1 MIRQC
6 QDLSELRAV
15 RQLITQEMDL
25 KFKDANCTGELAS
38 LKYTQKLIDI
48 RIGNLQNHRNFS
60 NNLSNKY
67 IDKEKIQI
75 AVLLSLD
82 EILSKELALSY
93 YLDYLSILNLQK
105 YVIFYLMAQ
114 EWRTTL
120 SKTKTIDTQ
129 DEAQKQIRDKAFS
142 IFKVFNRFFRSLEI
156 LNNFLFS
163 TGIFGTYIA
172 QLLEYRY
179 RTDRSIAYQN
189 QRYLQY
195 SRNQLV

>member
-6 QDLSELRAV
+6 HDLSELRAV

-25 KFKDANCTGELAS
+25 KYKDANFTGELAS

-67 IDKEKIQI
+67 IDKEKIHV

-114 EWRTTL
+114 EWKVTMGKLKITDAQ
-120 SKTKTIDTQ
+120 SET
-129 DEAQKQIRDKAFS
+129 QKQIRDKAYN
-142 IFKVFNRFFRSLEI
+142 IFKVQ
-156 LNNFLFS
+156 
-163 TGIFGTYIA
+163 YIHF
-172 QLLEYRY
+172 
-179 RTDRSIAYQN
+179 
-189 QRYLQY
+189 
-195 SRNQLV
+195 